1 MTLPLRHWFFSLQGG
16 RGVGAWRRSIAAS
29 AVVGAVSVCAKA
41 ATVKALRV
49 DGTTIQGEWA
59 GCPDANSVSL
69 QAAEGSTRIMF
80 EDLARLSFE
89 AKPKPHDGDVVF
101 HLSDGGRLYG
111 ELVGGATDAVLTR
124 TALGGGIP
132 LSFQHLAGIQLVR
145 GEEFAKAEGLFQSA
159 LQARLPAQDVLITR
173 GGEEAKSVR
182 GRLETLDAERG
193 AFAFG
198 ERTRTFPTDKV
209 YGVVFAVGAA
219 KRAAYP
225 VTVEL
230 ADGSVVSGSLERAD
244 AERLAIATSVGATVE
259 IKVAEVTN
267 LRVRS
272 PRVVYLS
279 DLTPTGERTE
289 GMLHRPWPVR
299 RDRSVSARP
308 LSMGGRVF
316 DKGLGVHSRT
326 ELDYPLDRG
335 YESLVATIGIDD
347 AVRPAGSVVFRV
359 VGDGKVLL
367 DSGVVTGKDPPRD
380 IRVDLMGVSALTL
393 VVDYGDELDLSD
405 QADWGG
411 ARLLKPAPTIRGRP

>member
-1 MTLPLRHWFFSLQGG
+1 MQRV
-16 RGVGAWRRSIAAS
+16 RGVGAWRRSIAAL
-29 AVVGAVSVCAKA
+29 AVVGVMGVSTNA
-41 ATVKALRV
+41 APVQALRV
-49 DGTTIQGEWA
+49 DGTMVQGEWA
-59 GCPDANSVSL
+59 GCPDASSVSI
-69 QAAEGSTRIMF
+69 QAAEGSTRITF
-80 EDLARLSFE
+80 DDLARLSFE
-89 AKPKPHDGDVVF
+89 AQSKPPGGQVVF
-101 HLSDGGRLYG
+101 YLADGGRLYG
-111 ELVGGATDAVLTR
+111 ELVGGASDAALTR
-124 TALGGGIP
+124 TALGDGIP
-132 LSFQHLAGIQLVR
+132 LSFQSLAGIQWVR

-159 LQARLPAQDVLITR
+159 LQARLPAQDVLIIR
-173 GGEEAKSVR
+173 DPDDAKSVR

-193 AFAFG
+193 TFAFG
-198 ERTRTFPTDKV
+198 ERTRAFQTDKI
-209 YGVVFAVGAA
+209 YGVVFAVGAV
-219 KRAAYP
+219 KKAAFP

-244 AERLAIATSVGATVE
+244 AERLAIATSVGPTVE
-259 IKVAEVTN
+259 MKVAEVVN
-267 LRVRS
+267 LLMRS

-308 LSMGGRVF
+308 LSIGGRVF

-326 ELDYPLDRG
+326 ELDYSLDRV

-359 VGDGKVLL
+359 LGDRKVLL
-367 DSGVVTGKDPPRD
+367 DSGVLTGKDPPRD
-380 IRVDLMGVSALTL
+380 VNVNVVGVSLLTL

-411 ARLLKPAPTIRGRP
+411 ARLLKPTPTGRGKP

>member
-1 MTLPLRHWFFSLQGG
+1 V
-16 RGVGAWRRSIAAS
+16 GVMGVSTNAAP
-29 AVVGAVSVCAKA
+29 VQ
-41 ATVKALRV
+41 ALRV
-49 DGTTIQGEWA
+49 DGTMVQGEWA
-59 GCPDANSVSL
+59 GCLDASSVNVRTV
-69 QAAEGSTRIMF
+69 EGLTKIAF
-80 EDLARLSFE
+80 DDLARLSFE

-244 AERLAIATSVGATVE
+244 AERLAVATSVGPTVE
-259 IKVAEVTN
+259 MKVAEVVN
-267 LRVRS
+267 LRMRS

-308 LSMGGRVF
+308 LSIGGRVF

-326 ELDYPLDRG
+326 ELDYQLDRG

-359 VGDGKVLL
+359 LGDGKVLL
-367 DSGVVTGKDPPRD
+367 DSGVLTGKDPPRD
-380 IRVDLMGVSALTL
+380 VNVNVVGVIALTL

-411 ARLLKPAPTIRGRP
+411 VRLLMPAPPGRGRP

>member
-1 MTLPLRHWFFSLQGG
+1 MQGG

-29 AVVGAVSVCAKA
+29 AVVGTLSVSAYA
-41 ATVKALRV
+41 APVQALRV

-59 GCPDANSVSL
+59 GCPDANSVSI
-69 QAAEGSTRIMF
+69 QTAEGSTRITF
-80 EDLARLSFE
+80 DDLARLSFE
-89 AKPKPHDGDVVF
+89 AQSKPRGGQVVF
-101 HLSDGGRLYG
+101 HLADGGRLYG

-124 TALGGGIP
+124 TALGDGIP
-132 LSFQHLAGIQLVR
+132 LSFQSLAGIQLVR
-145 GEEFAKAEGLFQSA
+145 GEEFAKADGLFQSA

-173 GGEEAKSVR
+173 DPDDAKSVR

-198 ERTRTFPTDKV
+198 ERTRAFQTDKI
-209 YGVVFAVGAA
+209 YGVVFAVGAV
-219 KRAAYP
+219 KRAAFP

-244 AERLAIATSVGATVE
+244 AERLAIATSVGPTAE
-259 IKVAEVTN
+259 MKVAVVVN

-289 GMLHRPWPVR
+289 GLLHRPWPVR
-299 RDRSVSARP
+299 RDRSVSARL
-308 LSMGGRVF
+308 LSIGGRVF

-326 ELDYPLDRG
+326 ELDYQLDRG

-359 VGDGKVLL
+359 LGDGKVLL
-367 DSGVVTGKDPPRD
+367 DSGVLTGKDPPRD
-380 IRVDLMGVSALTL
+380 VNVNVVGVRALTL

-411 ARLLKPAPTIRGRP
+411 ARLLKPAPTGRGKP

>member
-1 MTLPLRHWFFSLQGG
+1 M
-16 RGVGAWRRSIAAS
+16 GVMGVSTNAAP
-29 AVVGAVSVCAKA
+29 VR
-41 ATVKALRV
+41 ALRV
-49 DGTTIQGEWA
+49 DGTMVQGEWA
-59 GCPDANSVSL
+59 GCLDASSVNVRTV
-69 QAAEGSTRIMF
+69 EGLTKIAF
-80 EDLARLSFE
+80 DDLARLSFE

-244 AERLAIATSVGATVE
+244 AERLAVATSVGPTVE
-259 IKVAEVTN
+259 MKVAEVVN
-267 LRVRS
+267 LRMRS

-326 ELDYPLDRG
+326 ELDYQLDRG
-335 YESLVATIGIDD
+335 YESLVATIGIAD
-347 AVRPAGSVVFRV
+347 AVRPGGSVVFRV
-359 VGDGKVLL
+359 LGDGKVLL
-367 DSGVVTGKDPPRD
+367 DSGVLTGKDPPRD
-380 IRVDLMGVSALTL
+380 VNVNVVGVIALTL

-411 ARLLKPAPTIRGRP
+411 VRLLKPAPPGRGRP

>member
-1 MTLPLRHWFFSLQGG
+1 MSRPLRFGLLGLH
-16 RGVGAWRRSIAAS
+16 VWRRSIAAL
-29 AVVGAVSVCAKA
+29 AVVGVTGASANA
-41 ATVKALRV
+41 APVQALRV
-49 DGTTIQGEWA
+49 DGTMVQGEWA
-59 GCPDANSVSL
+59 GCPDASSVNVRTI
-69 QAAEGSTRIMF
+69 EGLTKITF
-80 EDLARLSFE
+80 DDLARLSFE
-89 AKPKPHDGDVVF
+89 AQSKPRGGQAVF
-101 HLSDGGRLYG
+101 YLADGGRLYG

-124 TALGGGIP
+124 TALGDGIQF
-132 LSFQHLAGIQLVR
+132 SFQTLAGIQLVR

-159 LQARLPAQDVLITR
+159 LQTRLTAQDVLITR
-173 GGEEAKSVR
+173 GPEDATSVR
-182 GRLETLDAERG
+182 GRLERLDAERG
-193 AFAFG
+193 TFAFG
-198 ERTRTFPTDKV
+198 ERTRAFQADKI

-230 ADGSVVSGSLERAD
+230 VDGSVVSGSLERAD
-244 AERLAIATSVGATVE
+244 AERLAVATSVGPTVE
-259 IKVAEVTN
+259 MKVVEVVN

-299 RDRSVSARP
+299 KDRSVSARP

-326 ELDYPLDRG
+326 ELDYQLDRG

-347 AVRPAGSVVFRV
+347 LVRPAGSVVFRV
-359 VGDGKVLL
+359 LGDGKVLF
-367 DSGVVTGKDPPRD
+367 DSAVLTGKDPPRD
-380 IRVDLMGVSALTL
+380 VNVNVVGVSLLTL
-393 VVDYGDELDLSD
+393 VIDYGDELDLSD

-411 ARLLKPAPTIRGRP
+411 ARLLKPAPTGRGKP